1 MKMDQ
6 LLLSSLD
13 ITEDGY
19 HFKGQFILKS
29 SGKSRSIDLEDLEK
43 PSTLESIK
51 SYFDLEESTKEI
63 RHILMDMVME
73 KAHIGSKIVE
83 GENYNETAKN
93 KKMERLA
100 RNLDMS

>member
-13 ITEDGY
+13 ITEDEY

-29 SGKSRSIDLEDLEK
+29 STKSKSIDLEDLER
-43 PSTLESIK
+43 PSVLESIK
-51 SYFDLEESTKEI
+51 HYFDLEETTKEI
-63 RHILMDMVME
+63 RSRLMDMVME

-83 GENYNETAKN
+83 GENYDESAKN